1 MARILVVEDDP
12 DTAMVMHKMLAKGGG
27 HQVSAVDDA
36 ERVIEMCR
44 AGAVDL
50 VLMDVS
56 LRSSHYKGESVD
68 GVQLTRLLK
77 RDERTAHLPVLLV
90 TAHAMRG
97 DRERFLEESGADGY
111 VVKPID
117 SYEGFLS
124 TITRLVALRQ
134 KEQRGG
140 QGREV
145 GSSEAQGPSG
155 RRGLSHELR
164 KLLFSLKG
172 SLELILERSDQLEPD
187 TQELVAIAV
196 RSTNSLVRLIEEI
209 LTAAKFPREQAASED
224 WHALGA
230 AGCLTKPFEPGEL
243 LSHVERVGRGGKRIL
258 VADDDPSVMKV
269 LSHLLKARG
278 YEVIQAFDGKAAVE
292 LAAQVKPDLLLLDL
306 DMPLMD
312 GYEVLYHLKRDEG
325 MQRIPVL
332 VFTGCDWGEEK
343 VARDFGAKEYVR
355 KGFSSGRL
363 GEGTDA

>member
-12 DTAMVMHKMLAKGGG
+12 DTAVVMHKMLTKGGG

-68 GVQLTRLLK
+68 GVQLTRMLK

-117 SYEGFLS
+117 NYEGFLN
-124 TITRLVALRQ
+124 TITELVALRQ
-134 KEQRGG
+134 RDQSGV

-145 GSSEAQGPSG
+145 GSPEIQDPSG

-196 RSTNSLVRLIEEI
+196 RSTNSLMRLTEEI
-209 LTAAKFPREQAASED
+209 LTTAKSPREQTAGRD

-230 AGCLTKPFEPGEL
+230 AGCLIKPFEPGEL
-243 LSHVERVGRGGKRIL
+243 LSHVKRVGLGGKKIL

-269 LSHLLKARG
+269 LSQLLEARG

-312 GYEVLYHLKRDEG
+312 GYEVLYHLKRDEE

-355 KGFSSGRL
+355 KGSSSR
-363 GEGTDA
+363 